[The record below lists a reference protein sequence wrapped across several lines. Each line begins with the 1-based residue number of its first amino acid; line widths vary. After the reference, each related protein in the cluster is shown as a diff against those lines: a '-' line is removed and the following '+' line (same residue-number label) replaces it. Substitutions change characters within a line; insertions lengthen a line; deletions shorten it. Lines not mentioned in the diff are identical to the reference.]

1 MANEQSPFTNYP
13 DAEGS
18 LNSTVLVG
26 GIALLLLWG
35 AYGIAAKIALNAIG
49 LQVLIWSQVASL
61 VLFPTYFLLFK
72 ELLPLKLD
80 GAGIAWALGAGVLGV
95 SGGVVLYLL
104 LRDAPASMVIPIS
117 ALYPVV
123 TVILAFLFLHEE
135 LSWSRVAGIALAV
148 IAIWL
153 LSS

>member
-1 MANEQSPFTNYP
+1 
-13 DAEGS
+13 
-18 LNSTVLVG
+18 LNSTVLIG
-26 GIALLLLWG
+26 GTVLLLLWG
-35 AYGIAAKIALNAIG
+35 AYGIAAKIAVHEIG

-61 VLFPTYFLLFK
+61 ALFPAYFFLFK
-72 ELLPLKLD
+72 ELLPIKID

-95 SGGVVLYLL
+95 AGSVILYVL
-104 LRDAPASMVIPIS
+104 LRDAPASVVIPIS

-123 TVILAFLFLHEE
+123 TVVLAFIFLREE
-135 LSWSRVAGIALAV
+135 LSLARVAGIALAV